1 MSSTIRPRRSCSI
14 SRVTLSSVAGFV
26 LVVSNVWTHPTTGVT
41 HCSESRFS
49 VRCRGEL
56 AENVLASVREGD
68 RLIVSGTVVVREA
81 RLGAAAVPA
90 QLMTFIADEVGM
102 ALSFHRID
110 PPTTDEEAD

>member
-1 MSSTIRPRRSCSI
+1 M
-14 SRVTLSSVAGFV
+14 
-26 LVVSNVWTHPTTGVT
+26 
-41 HCSESRFS
+41 
-49 VRCRGEL
+49 
-56 AENVLASVREGD
+56 REGD

-110 PPTTDEEAD
+110 PPTTDEEADS